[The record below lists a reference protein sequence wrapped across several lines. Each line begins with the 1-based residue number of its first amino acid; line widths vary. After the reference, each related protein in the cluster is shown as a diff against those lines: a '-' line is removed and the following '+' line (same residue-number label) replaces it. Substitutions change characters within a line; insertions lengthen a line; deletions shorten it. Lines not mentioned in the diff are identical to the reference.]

1 MLYHVLLIVQ
11 VVISVGIIVLVLMQ
25 QGKGADAGA
34 AFGSGASGTVF
45 GARGSANFLS
55 RATAILAT
63 VFFLNSITLAFLASG
78 QTIKG
83 GSIMDSSVHVDT
95 KKPEVV
101 LGAPPSGDVPPVPA
115 AGKPQQGDVPLA
127 PTSGGVGESGKPDAP
142 VQGVG
147 QPEPKV
153 PAEEANTTGV
163 GVGTG
168 QAQGGE
174 KTVQEKQ

>member
-1 MLYHVLLIVQ
+1 M
-11 VVISVGIIVLVLMQ
+11 GIIVLVLMQ

-83 GSIMDSSVHVDT
+83 GSIMDSSAHVDA
-95 KKPEVV
+95 KKPEV
-101 LGAPPSGDVPPVPA
+101 APVAPSGDVPPAPGENA
-115 AGKPQQGDVPLA
+115 AGKPQEGDVPLV
-127 PTSGGVGESGKPDAP
+127 PPSGGVGVSGKPDAP
-142 VQGVG
+142 VQEVS

-163 GVGTG
+163 GVGAG